1 MTAPAAAIE
10 TLSGGAIRAVVPELA
25 RLPAK
30 FIHRPWE
37 ADDATLR
44 AAGVELGR
52 SYPKR
57 IVDHGVAR
65 DRALA
70 AFSNLRKPA

>member
-1 MTAPAAAIE
+1 DYV
-10 TLSGGAIRAVVPELA
+10 RRFVPELA

-52 SYPKR
+52 GYPRR

-70 AFSNLRKPA
+70 AFSKLRKPA